1 MMVII
6 EIVTTDNLTDHF
18 TLKIVFQLL
27 KMKQIIVVRA
37 VIIHSNGINGMYSLF
52 LKDYG

>member
-18 TLKIVFQLL
+18 TLKIVFQL